1 MSAPPPA
8 GAVDDEDDEAPE
20 IVEVG
25 PEAASGDLERL
36 LSAAERA
43 ALARFTAAK
52 RRADWLLGRA
62 AAKEAVARA
71 LAAAGAS
78 CPEPTAI
85 EVEADADGAPRVA
98 LPPGLPR
105 VVASLTHGHG
115 RAAAWAT
122 LPGLGQGLPGVDLE
136 RVRPRPEGTLR
147 FYLRPHERAGV
158 LALAPGPGGDAWG
171 PRDEAAVVV
180 WALKEAAFKALA
192 PARGHGLFDVEVAL
206 EGRPG
211 AAPTGWGAARG
222 RARVVYV
229 DRMAAR
235 AQALG
240 VAAVDA
246 GWRRAGDLVLAWAR
260 ARP

>member
-1 MSAPPPA
+1 MSAPPQATP
-8 GAVDDEDDEAPE
+8 GDDEDPA

-25 PEAASGDLERL
+25 PEAASADLERL

-43 ALARFTAAK
+43 ALARFTAPK

-71 LAAAGAS
+71 LAAAGAA
-78 CPEPTAI
+78 CPDPTAI
-85 EVEADADGAPRVA
+85 EVAADADGAPRVA

-105 VVASLTHGHG
+105 AVASLTHGHG

-122 LPGLGQGLPGVDLE
+122 LPDLGQGHPGVDLE

-147 FYLRPHERAGV
+147 FYLRPEERARV

-192 PARGHGLFDVEVAL
+192 PARGHGLLDVEVAL
-206 EGRPG
+206 EGLLG
-211 AAPTGWGAARG
+211 AAPGASAWGAARG

-229 DRMAAR
+229 DRMAVRAR
-235 AQALG
+235 ALG

-246 GWRRAGDLVLAWAR
+246 GWRRAGNLVLAWAR